1 MSLWCHV
8 CVCLLWDCCV
18 LTPGLPACLPV
29 DANTVP
35 EFDSTTMEFLQHLA
49 RRFGKMKKVGIPNI
63 EDAAK
68 IVLRGW

>member
-1 MSLWCHV
+1 
-8 CVCLLWDCCV
+8 
-18 LTPGLPACLPV
+18 
-29 DANTVP
+29 VP